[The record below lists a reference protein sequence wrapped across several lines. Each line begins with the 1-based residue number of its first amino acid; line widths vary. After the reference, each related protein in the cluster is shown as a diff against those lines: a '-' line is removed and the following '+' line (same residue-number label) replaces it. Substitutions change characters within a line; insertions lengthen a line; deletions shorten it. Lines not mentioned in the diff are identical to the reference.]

1 MRLDNMRSIRKQEEA
16 CIVNVKA
23 NRYATASLGKVGT
36 PNLKLLAAQ
45 LMRYD
50 ESTSYNTMT
59 SYHQLHC
66 KKLSCIIAQEDTK
79 TKIRGRIISA
89 GDCSHLPYS
98 HSPVIAPSKC
108 KRSIEVKSNL

>member
-1 MRLDNMRSIRKQEEA
+1 MRLDNVRENKKTRRSVHSECESKQ
-16 CIVNVKA
+16 
-23 NRYATASLGKVGT
+23 ASLGKVGT
-36 PNLKLLAAQ
+36 PNLKLFAAQ

-50 ESTSYNTMT
+50 ESTSHNTMT
-59 SYHQLHC
+59 SYNQLHC
-66 KKLSCIIAQEDTK
+66 KKLSCIITQEGTK
-79 TKIRGRIISA
+79 KEIHRKIISA